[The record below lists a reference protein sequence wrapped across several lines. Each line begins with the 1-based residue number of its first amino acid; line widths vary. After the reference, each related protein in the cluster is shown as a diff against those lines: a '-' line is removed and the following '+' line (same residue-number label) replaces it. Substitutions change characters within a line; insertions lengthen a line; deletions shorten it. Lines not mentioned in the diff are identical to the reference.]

1 MINNTMRLLRFFPVI
16 WTFFFVYTFFSFF
29 FGQNGVYARK
39 HLEAERVR
47 LYENLKKL
55 ENTNTDYKN
64 IKNNLAADA
73 DSLSVYARQLGYG
86 REGEEYIRI
95 MGLGVAIN
103 TDMPA
108 GKVSYS
114 ENPAY
119 ISDRTIKIIS
129 LLFASAVLAFLLI
142 RYFCIN
148 AVLSHGSGK
157 NNENI

>member
-1 MINNTMRLLRFFPVI
+1 MRFIRYFLVI

-29 FGQNGVYARK
+29 LGQNGVSSRK

-55 ENTNTDYKN
+55 ENINTDYQK
-64 IKNNLAADA
+64 IRNNLSVDQ

-95 MGLGVAIN
+95 MGLGIAIN

-108 GKVSYS
+108 GQVNYTVS
-114 ENPAY
+114 PVFM
-119 ISDRTIKIIS
+119 SDTTIKIIS
-129 LLFASAVLAFLLI
+129 LLFALAVLAFLLI
-142 RYFCIN
+142 RDFCIN
-148 AVLSHGSGK
+148 AILSRFSE
-157 NNENI
+157 ENLDV

>member
-1 MINNTMRLLRFFPVI
+1 MRYFLVI

-29 FGQNGVYARK
+29 LGQNGLYARR

-55 ENTNTDYKN
+55 ENINTDYQN
-64 IKNNLAADA
+64 VRNNLMGDR

-95 MGLGVAIN
+95 MGLGIAIN

-108 GKVSYS
+108 GQVNYTVS
-114 ENPAY
+114 PAY
-119 ISDRTIKIIS
+119 ISDTTIKIIS
-129 LLFASAVLAFLLI
+129 LLFAFAVLSFLLI
-142 RYFCIN
+142 RDFCIN
-148 AVLSHGSGK
+148 AVLSRAFAEDREK
-157 NNENI
+157 